1 MTPQSSD
8 FKCQLMLRFIIE
20 SMGEIKQPLI
30 VCVAPHRWFKLRTV
44 LMITLVL
51 QEATLNYAKKS
62 QKSFSIHLLKK
73 VFCNLSFF
81 LIPSGKLTRGDD
93 IFI

>member
-1 MTPQSSD
+1 MSHNLTAHVEVYN
-8 FKCQLMLRFIIE
+8 RIY
-20 SMGEIKQPLI
+20 GGIKQPII
-30 VCVAPHRWFKLRTV
+30 VRATPHGWFKMRKV

-73 VFCNLSFF
+73 KVFYSLSFF
-81 LIPSGKLTRGDD
+81 LTPSEKLTRGDD

>member
-1 MTPQSSD
+1 MR
-8 FKCQLMLRFIIE
+8 K
-20 SMGEIKQPLI
+20 
-30 VCVAPHRWFKLRTV
+30 V

-73 VFCNLSFF
+73 SVFTIFLFF
-81 LIPSGKLTRGDD
+81 LTPSEKLTRGDD